1 MRRIPQLD
9 GLRALA
15 VTLVIVN
22 HVAGWF
28 PGGAVGVNIF
38 FVLSG
43 YLITSLLLDEHE
55 KTGRLRRAMFYTRR
69 ALRLYPALA
78 VMLVVTYLLGGV
90 AFKSVLIAASYTT
103 NLFMTLSV
111 NPVVP
116 YTHTWSLA
124 QEEQFYLLW
133 PLLLPAFI
141 RLGRRGSVVILT
153 AIAVGLAMWAQ
164 LAVHTVTASN
174 GAVTVAVFNPLWQAH
189 GLLIGCALAFAIRH
203 RSVPWAALLV
213 NLGLTLCIVVALA
226 ASVTA
231 GRSARAAADWNLV
244 SEFAAAAAIAGM
256 TEGAHGLARLCT
268 LRPVLWIG
276 KRSYAIYL
284 WHFPLIWLATQHGY
298 GKWGKMTAV
307 VLAVLAAGL
316 SWRLVEQPFLGL
328 KKRFEPTMPK
338 HARHDHGIDGPIHR
352 EPPLRQEAVPHA
364 PGGHA
369 PGGHA
374 TGMVRALPAAG
385 YAEEPS
391 PLCIHRV
398 PGAHRSGPACG
409 NA

>member
-1 MRRIPQLD
+1 VRRIPQLD

-15 VTLVIVN
+15 VGLVIVN

-55 KTGRLRRAMFYTRR
+55 KTGRLRRGRFYIRR

-78 VMLVVTYLLGGV
+78 VMLGVTFLLGGV
-90 AFKSVLIAASYTT
+90 ALKSVLIAGSYTT
-103 NLFMTLSV
+103 NLFMTLSL
-111 NPVVP
+111 NPVLP

-133 PLLLPAFI
+133 PLLLPLFI
-141 RLGRRGSVVILT
+141 RLGRRASVAILT
-153 AIAVGLAMWAQ
+153 VIAVGLAMWAQ
-164 LAVHTVTASN
+164 LAVNTVTASN
-174 GAVTVAVFNPLWQAH
+174 GVVTVAVFNPLWQAH

-203 RSVPWAALLV
+203 RSVPSATLLV

-256 TEGAHGLARLCT
+256 TEGARGLARLCT

-298 GKWGKMTAV
+298 GKSGKVAAV

-316 SWRLVEQPFLGL
+316 SWRLVEQPFLRL
-328 KKRFEPTMPK
+328 KQRFEPNTPK
-338 HARHDHGIDGPIHR
+338 HARHDLRQKATRPGACEGADGDAVELAAQFRPGRAARVLGDASQDER
-352 EPPLRQEAVPHA
+352 EPAGNDRELRKL
-364 PGGHA
+364 G
-369 PGGHA
+369 
-374 TGMVRALPAAG
+374 TR
-385 YAEEPS
+385 PS
-391 PLCIHRV
+391 
-398 PGAHRSGPACG
+398 G
-409 NA
+409 

>member
-15 VTLVIVN
+15 VSLVIVN

-55 KTGRLRRAMFYTRR
+55 KTGRLQRVRFYTRR

-78 VMLVVTYLLGGV
+78 VMLCVTFLLGGV
-90 AFKSVLIAASYTT
+90 AFRSVLIAGSYAT
-103 NLFMTLSV
+103 NLFMTFSL
-111 NPVVP
+111 NPVLP

-124 QEEQFYLLW
+124 EEEQFYLVW
-133 PLLLPAFI
+133 PLLLPLFI
-141 RLGRRGSVVILT
+141 RLGRRASVAILMCL
-153 AIAVGLAMWAQ
+153 AVGLTVWAQ
-164 LAVHTVTASN
+164 LAVGSVTAGN
-174 GAVTVAVFNPLWQAH
+174 GSVTVAVFNPLWQAH

-203 RSVPWAALLV
+203 RSVPSAALLV
-213 NLGLTLCIVVALA
+213 NVGLTLCVVVALA
-226 ASVTA
+226 ASATD
-231 GRSARAAADWNLV
+231 GQSARAGAGWNLA

-284 WHFPLIWLATQHGY
+284 WHFPLIMLAVQDGY
-298 GKWGKMTAV
+298 GKPGKVAAV
-307 VLAVLAAGL
+307 GLAFLAAAL
-316 SWRLVEQPFLGL
+316 SWRLVEQPFLRL
-328 KKRFEPTMPK
+328 KKRFEPTNPK
-338 HARHDHGIDGPIHR
+338 HAAR
-352 EPPLRQEAVPHA
+352 A
-364 PGGHA
+364 PGRRA
-369 PGGHA
+369 PVPQG
-374 TGMVRALPAAG
+374 AG
-385 YAEEPS
+385 ARGV
-391 PLCIHRV
+391 L
-398 PGAHRSGPACG
+398 
-409 NA
+409 

>member
-15 VTLVIVN
+15 VSLVIVN

-55 KTGRLRRAMFYTRR
+55 KTGRLRRGMFYTRR

-78 VMLVVTYLLGGV
+78 VMLCVTFLFGGV
-90 AFKSVLIAASYTT
+90 AIKSVLIAGSYTT
-103 NLFMTLSV
+103 NLFMTFRL
-111 NPVVP
+111 NPVLP

-133 PLLLPAFI
+133 PLLLPLFI
-141 RLGRRGSVVILT
+141 RMGRRASVVILT
-153 AIAVGLAMWAQ
+153 SLAIGLAMWAQ
-164 LAVHTVTASN
+164 LAVNTVTASN
-174 GAVTVAVFNPLWQAH
+174 GIVTVAVFNPLWQAH
-189 GLLIGCALAFAIRH
+189 GLLIGCALAFAIRR
-203 RSVPWAALLV
+203 RSVPRAALLV

-256 TEGAHGLARLCT
+256 TEGARGLARLCT

-276 KRSYAIYL
+276 KRSYSIYL
-284 WHFPLIWLATQHGY
+284 WHFPLILLAVQHGY
-298 GKWGKMTAV
+298 GRLGKVAAV
-307 VLAVLAAGL
+307 ALAVLAAAL
-316 SWRLVEQPFLGL
+316 SWRLVEQPFLRL
-328 KKRFEPTMPK
+328 KRRFEPTIPK
-338 HARHDHGIDGPIHR
+338 HAAHAPSIDGPIHQLL
-352 EPPLRQEAVPHA
+352 PLGQDAAPHT
-364 PGGHA
+364 PENY
-369 PGGHA
+369 A
-374 TGMVRALPAAG
+374 TRVERPLPAADTKEDPRAH
-385 YAEEPS
+385 YAAHS
-391 PLCIHRV
+391 
-398 PGAHRSGPACG
+398 GAPRDGI
-409 NA
+409 

>member
-15 VTLVIVN
+15 VGLVIVN

-43 YLITSLLLDEHE
+43 YLITSLLLDEYE
-55 KTGRLRRAMFYTRR
+55 KTGRLRRGMFYARR
-69 ALRLYPALA
+69 VLRLYPALL
-78 VMLVVTYLLGGV
+78 VMLGVTLLLGG
-90 AFKSVLIAASYTT
+90 AAIKSVLIAGSYTT
-103 NLFMTLSV
+103 NLFMTFSV
-111 NPVVP
+111 NPVLP

-133 PLLLPAFI
+133 PLLLPLFI
-141 RLGRRGSVVILT
+141 RLGHRASVVILT
-153 AIAVGLAMWAQ
+153 VIAIGLATWAQ
-164 LAVHTVTASN
+164 LAVGTVTAAN

-203 RSVPWAALLV
+203 WSVPRAALLV
-213 NLGLTLCIVVALA
+213 NVGLTLCIVVALA

-256 TEGAHGLARLCT
+256 TEGAPGLARLCT
-268 LRPVLWIG
+268 LRPVLWVG

-284 WHFPLIWLATQHGY
+284 WHFPLILLATQHGY
-298 GKWGKMTAV
+298 GRPGKLAAVALAV
-307 VLAVLAAGL
+307 VAAAL
-316 SWRLVEQPFLGL
+316 SWRLVEQPFLRL
-328 KKRFEPTMPK
+328 KQRFEPNIPK
-338 HARHDHGIDGPIHR
+338 HAAHGPGIDNPVPQSQAVLLSVWPPQGCARMR
-352 EPPLRQEAVPHA
+352 ECVAMLGEVRSFQTLLGALVAV
-364 PGGHA
+364 
-369 PGGHA
+369 
-374 TGMVRALPAAG
+374 
-385 YAEEPS
+385 S
-391 PLCIHRV
+391 K
-398 PGAHRSGPACG
+398 S
-409 NA
+409 